1 MSIKW
6 MKLFVIFITFY
17 LAKAD
22 EDDYESILENPYRV
36 LEIAPWS
43 SMEVVRKRYNELAKK
58 SHPDMKSG
66 SSSKFMKIQSA
77 YEQIKSA
84 RKLNDEDD
92 SLLKNIF
99 FDFLYSVISVFSIM
113 GSCYLISWAC
123 FKFFEYIW
131 KFVTTI
137 IIAFLFID
145 KFLPHFFKTSGSQ
158 TMASIALGL
167 ILYYKEKI
175 LKFISGLFYKDSTKK
190 NY

>member
-6 MKLFVIFITFY
+6 IKLFVIFVSFY

-36 LEIAPWS
+36 LELAPWS
-43 SMEVVRKRYNELAKK
+43 SIEVVRKRYNELAKK
-58 SHPDMKSG
+58 YHPDMKTG
-66 SSSKFMKIQSA
+66 SNSKFMKIQSA

-84 RKLNDEDD
+84 RKLNDEEDN
-92 SLLKNIF
+92 LLKNIVSDF
-99 FDFLYSVISVFSIM
+99 FYSVISVFLIL
-113 GSCYLISWAC
+113 GSCYLISWSC

-137 IIAFLFID
+137 IIAFLFMD
-145 KFLPHFFKTSGSQ
+145 KFMPHFFKTSGSQ
-158 TMASIALGL
+158 TMASLALGL

-175 LKFISGLFYKDSTKK
+175 LNFISRLVYKDSIKK
-190 NY
+190 NH